1 MTKLVKIEGIGDAFA
16 VKLKGAGV
24 GSVEMLL
31 RKGGT
36 KRGRKK
42 LAEKSGMD
50 DTRLLKF
57 INHADLMR
65 IKGIGGEYAEL
76 LEASGV
82 DTVKELAQRNS
93 INLHQ
98 TMKDINNQKK
108 LVRQVA
114 ARSQVEEWIR
124 QAKRLPRAVQ
134 Y

>member
-36 KRGRKK
+36 KRGRKE

>member
-1 MTKLVKIEGIGDAFA
+1 MAKITTIEGIGDTFA
-16 VKLKGAGV
+16 AKFRNAGV

-31 RKGGT
+31 KKGGT
-36 KRGRKK
+36 RKGRQQ
-42 LAEKSGMD
+42 LIELTGLDASRM
-50 DTRLLKF
+50 LKF
-57 INHADLMR
+57 VNHADLIR

-82 DTVKELAQRNS
+82 DTVKELAQRNA
-93 INLHQ
+93 INLHEK
-98 TMKDINNQKK
+98 MKSVNGEKK

>member
-1 MTKLVKIEGIGDAFA
+1 MAKITTIEGIGDTYADKFRN
-16 VKLKGAGV
+16 AGV

-31 RKGGT
+31 KKGSS
-36 KRGRKK
+36 KKGR
-42 LAEKSGMD
+42 LTLVEQTGLDAS
-50 DTRLLKF
+50 RILKF
-57 INHADLMR
+57 VNHADLIR

-82 DTVKELAQRNS
+82 DTVKELAQRIA
-93 INLHQ
+93 INLHDK
-98 TMKDINNQKK
+98 MKSVNSEKK

>member
-1 MTKLVKIEGIGDAFA
+1 MTKLIKIEGIGEAFA
-16 VKLKGAGV
+16 EKLKGAGV

-36 KRGRKK
+36 KKGRQD
-42 LAEKSGMD
+42 LSEKSGLD
-50 DTRLLKF
+50 NTRLLKF
-57 INHADLMR
+57 VNHADLMR

-76 LEASGV
+76 LEVSGV

-93 INLHQ
+93 TNLHQ
-98 TMKDINNQKK
+98 TMKEVNSEKK

-114 ARSQVEEWIR
+114 ARSQVEDWIR